1 MQEEVKNEISEAAV
15 KLAEYVHNNKFEAIL
30 VSGGSNQL
38 SRSLLTLA
46 WQSRFKDEKMPKV
59 YVFDQN
65 TNFLLYKDSK
75 SFYLRSK
82 TIRDWIFATY
92 PGLKKIKNH
101 SLCYVDDF
109 SMSGDKYSLLK
120 KSFERL
126 GFTSELGEGGVFVG
140 IIDSEAV
147 RELQTLS
154 LQIQDQP
161 SLHDVLNEI
170 EVVAKKHRLQAID
183 SLKEIGKTIRLK

>member
-126 GFTSELGEGGVFVG
+126 GFNNLEFAFFAATPTSELCEGGVFVG

-170 EVVAKKHRLQAID
+170 EVVAKKH
-183 SLKEIGKTIRLK
+183 

>member
-1 MQEEVKNEISEAAV
+1 M
-15 KLAEYVHNNKFEAIL
+15 NKE
-30 VSGGSNQL
+30 
-38 SRSLLTLA
+38 
-46 WQSRFKDEKMPKV
+46 
-59 YVFDQN
+59 
-65 TNFLLYKDSK
+65 
-75 SFYLRSK
+75 
-82 TIRDWIFATY
+82 
-92 PGLKKIKNH
+92 
-101 SLCYVDDF
+101 
-109 SMSGDKYSLLK
+109 
-120 KSFERL
+120 
-126 GFTSELGEGGVFVG
+126 GEGVFVG